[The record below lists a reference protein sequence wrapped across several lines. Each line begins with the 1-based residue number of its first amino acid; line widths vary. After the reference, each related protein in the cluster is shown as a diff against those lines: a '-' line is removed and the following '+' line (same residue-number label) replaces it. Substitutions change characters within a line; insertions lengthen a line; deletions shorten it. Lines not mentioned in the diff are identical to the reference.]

1 MAAHKDYFSKGTEIQ
16 HSQKQS
22 VIGLIQAMRQLK
34 PLKLMT
40 VLAAGLIIAAC
51 GKEEGEKKEIVF
63 GLGPSIYVDQ
73 VEGGIIPQLEK
84 EGYTVTTRI
93 FSHNS
98 QIPPALK
105 DEAVDVSVHI
115 STANLHEM
123 NKRLGGEPMMVWA
136 DTPSA
141 PQTIRS
147 ERHDSLDD
155 IRDGMTVA
163 IPNDPVSSERAA
175 RLLEA
180 VGWIKLA
187 PEIDVSTFHVKEIKP
202 GSVNLNIMEMESAQM
217 LRVINDVDFVIVNG
231 NFVTNAGLLIQD
243 GLAIEDSPEE
253 HLVKV
258 AILEKNQNEPWAKA
272 VKKAYESAE
281 FETFI
286 KADPIYEGLIFPK
299 SWSKE

>member
-1 MAAHKDYFSKGTEIQ
+1 MKQKDESLFRRFFRKINFGREKL
-16 HSQKQS
+16 QKLQQS
-22 VIGLIQAMRQLK
+22 LKVLILLMSGLLF
-34 PLKLMT
+34 
-40 VLAAGLIIAAC
+40 VAC
-51 GKEEGEKKEIVF
+51 GKESEEKQIVF

-73 VEGGIIPQLEK
+73 VENGIIPLLEAS
-84 EGYTVTTRI
+84 GYEVVIRI

-105 DEAVDVSVHI
+105 DGAVDVSVHI

-123 NKRLGGEPMMVWA
+123 NRRLGGEPMMVWA

-147 ERHDSLDD
+147 TRHDSVDA
-155 IRDGMTVA
+155 IEDGMTVA

-175 RLLEA
+175 RLLES
-180 VGWIKLA
+180 VGWIELA

-202 GSVNLNIMEMESAQM
+202 GSVDLNIIEMESAQM
-217 LRVINDVDFVIVNG
+217 LRIINDVDFVVVNG
-231 NFVTNAGLLIQD
+231 NFVTNAGLRIQD

-258 AILEKNQNEPWAKA
+258 AILEKNQDKAWAQA
-272 VKKAYESAE
+272 VKAAYESPE
-281 FETFI
+281 FEQYI
-286 KADPIYEGLIFPK
+286 KSDPIYEGLILPK
-299 SWSKE
+299 AWER

>member
-1 MAAHKDYFSKGTEIQ
+1 M
-16 HSQKQS
+16 KQRYIS
-22 VIGLIQAMRQLK
+22 LYRQTFRKFYLYQQRLRQVLKISLLFVSSLFLI
-34 PLKLMT
+34 
-40 VLAAGLIIAAC
+40 AC
-51 GKEEGEKKEIVF
+51 GKEGEEKQIVF

-73 VEGGIIPQLEK
+73 VENGIIPLLEK
-84 EGYTVTTRI
+84 EGYEVVIRI

-105 DEAVDVSVHI
+105 DGAVDVSVHI

-123 NKRLGGEPMMVWA
+123 NRRLGGDPMMVWA

-147 ERHDSLDD
+147 SRHDSIDAV
-155 IRDGMTVA
+155 RNGMTVA

-175 RLLEA
+175 RLLES
-180 VGWIKLA
+180 VGWITLA

-202 GSVNLNIMEMESAQM
+202 GSVALNIIEMESAQM
-217 LRVINDVDFVIVNG
+217 LRVINDVDFVVVNG
-231 NFVTNAGLLIQD
+231 NFVTNAGLRIQD

-258 AILEKNQNEPWAKA
+258 AILEKNQDTAWAKA
-272 VKKAYESAE
+272 VKAAYQSKE
-281 FETFI
+281 FENYI
-286 KADPIYEGLIFPK
+286 KSDPIYEGLIFPTAWEK
-299 SWSKE
+299 

>member
-1 MAAHKDYFSKGTEIQ
+1 MKEKFT
-16 HSQKQS
+16 
-22 VIGLIQAMRQLK
+22 GLK
-34 PLKLMT
+34 SLKLAAIVT
-40 VLAAGLIIAAC
+40 AGIVLTAC
-51 GKEEGEKKEIVF
+51 GQEEGEKTEIVF

-73 VEGGIIPQLEK
+73 VEGSIIPLLEK

-123 NKRLGGEPMMVWA
+123 NQRLGGEPMMVWA

-147 ERHDSLDD
+147 SRHQSLTD
-155 IRDGMTVA
+155 IKDGMTVA

-175 RLLEA
+175 RLLES
-180 VGWIKLA
+180 VGWIQLA

-202 GSVNLNIMEMESAQM
+202 GSVNLHIIEMESAQM

-231 NFVTNAGLLIQD
+231 NFVTNAGLRIHD

-272 VKKAYESAE
+272 IQKAYESTE

-286 KADPIYEGLIFPK
+286 KSDPIYEGLIFPK
-299 SWSKE
+299 AWK

>member
-1 MAAHKDYFSKGTEIQ
+1 
-16 HSQKQS
+16 
-22 VIGLIQAMRQLK
+22 
-34 PLKLMT
+34 
-40 VLAAGLIIAAC
+40 
-51 GKEEGEKKEIVF
+51 
-63 GLGPSIYVDQ
+63 
-73 VEGGIIPQLEK
+73 
-84 EGYTVTTRI
+84 
-93 FSHNS
+93 
-98 QIPPALK
+98 
-105 DEAVDVSVHI
+105 
-115 STANLHEM
+115 M

-175 RLLEA
+175 RLLEV

-272 VKKAYESAE
+272 VKKAYESDE